1 MRRKQGAFKIFSLRY
16 KQEDLRI
23 SFGVE
28 IVPRNGDFPTE
39 YLVIFFCAKKE
50 DSRELILLPYW
61 TGIMEY
67 IVNNLVLT

>member
-28 IVPRNGDFPTE
+28 IVPSNGDFPTQ
-39 YLVIFFCAKKE
+39 YTWSFSSVQKKK
-50 DSRELILLPYW
+50 IL
-61 TGIMEY
+61 E
-67 IVNNLVLT
+67 N